1 MVRIRFISFGAA
13 IALLGASPIGAAV
26 IDFEDHVAA
35 NDSQALI
42 RAEYADAGATFVP
55 TDDGATWD
63 GMGAGDPGGWQ
74 IAGTNGPTFLGFDG
88 QSYST
93 SLRFDEPVEAFELD
107 VARAAGA
114 QPFYLDYFQ
123 VAGFLEGKIVESK
136 AAYFAGV
143 GVWQTVSLTGMVDRI
158 VWFGTG
164 LRGHRYGIDNLRW
177 VSQAPQLL
185 AVEIDVHPNSEKNP
199 IRVGSR
205 GVVPVVLYGEVDFA
219 VEDVDVATLSF
230 GPDAAGVAHP
240 RGPHFDDLDG
250 DGLLDMI
257 LHHRIA
263 DTGLSVDDVEVC
275 LNGETIDG
283 MPFEGCDGVTPVGR

>member
-13 IALLGASPIGAAV
+13 LALLGASPIGAAV
-26 IDFEDHVAA
+26 IDFEDRAAA
-35 NDSQALI
+35 NDSQTLI
-42 RAEYADAGATFVP
+42 RAEYADAGPTFVP

-63 GMGAGDPGGWQ
+63 GIGAGDPGEWQ
-74 IAGTNGPTFLGFDG
+74 ITGTNGPTFLGFDG
-88 QSYST
+88 RSYST

-123 VAGFLEGKIVESK
+123 VTGFLEGKIVESR
-136 AAYFAGV
+136 AAYLAGV

-185 AVEIDVHPNSEKNP
+185 AVEIDVRPGSEENP
-199 IRVGSR
+199 IQVGSR

-219 VEDVDVATLSF
+219 VEDVDVATLGL

-240 RGPHFDDLDG
+240 RGPHFDDLDA

-263 DTGLSVDDVEVC
+263 DTGLTAEDVEVC
-275 LNGETIDG
+275 LYGETADG
-283 MPFEGCDGVTPVGR
+283 MPFEGCDDVTPVGR